1 MNEKY
6 IVIKALKGQKKERKK
21 KTKKGR
27 TCIVERYFHYLTKC
41 KHGHLLLSL
50 ESL

>member
-1 MNEKY
+1 VNEKY
-6 IVIKALKGQKKERKK
+6 LVIKALKGQKKKKK